1 MKFSVPRIAID
12 LGTANSLVYVA
23 GKGIVVNEPTV
34 VAVTTDD
41 NKVVAVGS
49 EAKEMLGRTPG
60 SIVASRPMKDGVI
73 ADYAI
78 TEAMLKYF
86 INKVLGGMRI
96 FRPEVMV
103 CAPAGV
109 TSVERRAVLDATQ
122 SAGAKTAY
130 LIDESLAAAIGA
142 GLPIAEPH
150 GNMIVDIGGGTAD
163 IAVISLGGIVVHNTE
178 KVGGNKL
185 DESIANYIRKQHN
198 LIIGE
203 RMAEEVKI
211 EIGSALPLNKEL
223 NMEVKG
229 RDAIDGLPKT
239 VTITSTEVTKAVEFN
254 LSQLVSAI
262 KGVLEETPPELSSDI
277 VDKGIVMSG
286 GTSQL
291 RNLDSLVSREIG
303 VPVHLAENALQSVA
317 RGAGIAIENLDKYK
331 RNITKN

>member
-1 MKFSVPRIAID
+1 MKFSASRIAID

-23 GKGIVVNEPTV
+23 GKGIVMNEPTV
-34 VAVTTDD
+34 VAVTADD
-41 NKVVAVGS
+41 NKVVAVGT

-78 TEAMLKYF
+78 TEAMLRHF
-86 INKVLGGMRI
+86 INKVMGRMRFI
-96 FRPEVMV
+96 RPEVMV

-109 TSVERRAVLDATQ
+109 TSVERRAVMDATL
-122 SAGAKTAY
+122 SAGARSAY

-185 DESIANYIRKQHN
+185 DEAIANYIRKQHN

-203 RMAEEVKI
+203 RMAEEVKV
-211 EIGSALPLNKEL
+211 EVGSALPLDKAL
-223 NMEVKG
+223 SIEVKG

-239 VTITSTEVTKAVEFN
+239 VSITSTEVTKAISYN
-254 LSQLVSAI
+254 LSQLVGAI
-262 KGVLEETPPELSSDI
+262 KSVLEETPPELSSDI

-291 RNLDSLVSREIG
+291 RNIDSLISREIG
-303 VPVHLAENALQSVA
+303 VPVHLADKPLHCVV

-331 RNITKN
+331 RNVTKS